1 MSRWFEMSVVVTKFK
16 PERRVEIQEKAEQEW
31 PGFETADW
39 VIDHDGPRRDAQP
52 LKLTNHAEG
61 SLTGG
66 EDEEHFAR
74 RLAAAIMHGNEGPC
88 EVEVT
93 ATCMEDLPFER
104 YELGAESYE
113 KLLAEFPRE
122 DEDDG

>member
-104 YELGAESYE
+104 FVLTDVDFEAL
-113 KLLAEFPRE
+113 KTLWPLP
-122 DEDDG
+122 DEDD